1 MKGLKDVQAK
11 SRKLEEFYEKDLTV
25 REGNTLSNER
35 PYYNQQ
41 EAKFFKHF
49 TEESTDCI
57 SLMKERPLSITTRA
71 KISSVEKPCMRN
83 QGVPFDPGS
92 GLRIPNE
99 NYFQNKRVQ
108 GRQRDDDSEPG
119 RVQRSN

>member
-41 EAKFFKHF
+41 EAKFFKQL
-49 TEESTDCI
+49 TEELTDY
-57 SLMKERPLSITTRA
+57 SLLRNERPFFIATKA
-71 KISSVEKPCMRN
+71 KISSVEKHCMRKR
-83 QGVPFDPGS
+83 GVPFDP
-92 GLRIPNE
+92 RE
-99 NYFQNKRVQ
+99 WTTDTK
-108 GRQRDDDSEPG
+108 
-119 RVQRSN
+119 